1 MLETNEQGNG
11 RLVAALS
18 IVCGLMLAGAGGCD
32 DGGSEKTESNSA
44 GAEET
49 TDEASA
55 ENESADADAS
65 EAQGNSQKQAAGSD
79 KTSIPGGTDARTFEF
94 TYQATVKPGDAEGDV
109 DIFLPV
115 ATDTDHQTILER
127 TVDSP
132 VEGEIREEE
141 TYGNSFW
148 HASLDELPEEPM
160 TIEMTYRVER
170 EVFERSNLEEE
181 KLTQFEPNERDE
193 FELYLKP
200 NERVPTSGE
209 LIEKVAADIGF
220 EQYDSPLQEARA
232 IYNHVVDTMEYKK
245 TGDGWGN
252 GDTYWACNEEYGNCT
267 DFHALFT
274 SLARYRDIP
283 SRFEIGF
290 PVPTDRKSGEIGG
303 YHCWLDFYLP
313 GIGWTPIDAS
323 EAKKNPELRE
333 MYFGT
338 HPADRIQFSV
348 GRDLKLGDGHDSEPL
363 NFFIYPMVEVGGE
376 RYDGVDTRFSYE
388 EKTS

>member
-1 MLETNEQGNG
+1 MLGMTEQGNG
-11 RLVAALS
+11 RIVAMLS
-18 IVCGLMLAGAGGCD
+18 LVCGLTLAGSVGCD
-32 DGGSEKTESNSA
+32 DGGDEKAKSESA
-44 GAEET
+44 GAKET
-49 TDEASA
+49 DGTSDEGTSA
-55 ENESADADAS
+55 EKKPK
-65 EAQGNSQKQAAGSD
+65 AQDKDQKQTAGSD
-79 KTSIPGGTDARTFEF
+79 ETAIPGGTDARTFEF
-94 TYQATVKPGDAEGDV
+94 TYQATVQPGDTEGDV

-115 ATDTDHQTILER
+115 ATDTEHQTILER
-127 TVDSP
+127 TIDSP
-132 VEGEIREEE
+132 VDGEIREEE
-141 TYGNSFW
+141 TYGNTFW
-148 HASLDELPEEPM
+148 HASLDELPEEPT
-160 TIEMTYRVER
+160 TITMTYRVER
-170 EVFERSNLEEE
+170 KVFERSNLEEE
-181 KLTQFEPNERDE
+181 KLTQFKSDERDK
-193 FELYLKP
+193 FELYLKA

-220 EQYDSPLQEARA
+220 EQYESPLQEARA

-245 TGDGWGN
+245 TGEGWGN
-252 GDTYWACNEEYGNCT
+252 GDTYWACNKKYGNCT

-348 GRDLKLGDGHDSEPL
+348 GRDLQLGEGHDSKPL

-376 RYDGVDTRFSYE
+376 RYDNVDTKFSYE

>member
-1 MLETNEQGNG
+1 MLAMLQHGN
-11 RLVAALS
+11 RHLVAIFSLT
-18 IVCGLMLAGAGGCD
+18 CGLILAGTVGCD
-32 DGGSEKTESNSA
+32 DGKKQAKSESA
-44 GAEET
+44 GAAEA
-49 TDEASA
+49 DES
-55 ENESADADAS
+55 S
-65 EAQGNSQKQAAGSD
+65 EAERSAQNDSEKSGADDKDQTQAAGSD
-79 KTSIPGGTDARTFEF
+79 EQQIPGGTDARTFEF
-94 TYQATVKPGDAEGDV
+94 TYRATIQTGEAEGDV

-115 ATDTDHQTILER
+115 ATDTDHQTILQR
-127 TVDSP
+127 NIDAPVD
-132 VEGEIREEE
+132 GEIREEE

-160 TIEMTYRVER
+160 NVEMTYRVKR

-181 KLTQFEPNERDE
+181 ELTQFEPDERDK
-193 FELYLKP
+193 FELYLEA

-252 GDTYWACNEEYGNCT
+252 GDTYWACNKEYGNCT

-274 SLARYRDIP
+274 SLARYREIP

-323 EAKKNPELRE
+323 EAKKKPELRE
-333 MYFGT
+333 TYFGT

-363 NFFIYPMVEVGGE
+363 NFFVYPMVEVDGE
-376 RYDGVDTRFSYE
+376 RYDNVDTKFSYE

>member
-1 MLETNEQGNG
+1 MLS
-11 RLVAALS
+11 V
-18 IVCGLMLAGAGGCD
+18 VCGLTLAGTVSCD
-32 DGGSEKTESNSA
+32 DGGDQKAKSESA
-44 GAEET
+44 GSKETAETSGQGKSAKNKPEAQDK
-49 TDEASA
+49 DEKEKA
-55 ENESADADAS
+55 END
-65 EAQGNSQKQAAGSD
+65 GK
-79 KTSIPGGTDARTFEF
+79 KIPGGTDARTFEF
-94 TYQATVKPGDAEGDV
+94 TYQATVQPGDAEGDV

-127 TVDSP
+127 TIDSP
-132 VEGEIREEE
+132 VDGNIRKEE

-148 HASLDELPEEPM
+148 HASLDKLPEEPM
-160 TIEMTYRVER
+160 TIEMTYRVKR

-181 KLTQFEPNERDE
+181 ELTQFEPDELDE
-193 FELYLKP
+193 FELYLKA

-220 EQYDSPLQEARA
+220 EQYESPLQEARA

-252 GDTYWACNEEYGNCT
+252 GDTYWACNKEYGNCT

-290 PVPTDRKSGEIGG
+290 PVPADRKSGEIGG

-333 MYFGT
+333 TYFGT

-348 GRDLKLGDGHDSEPL
+348 GRDLQLGDGHDSEPL

-376 RYDGVDTRFSYE
+376 RYDNVDTKFSYE